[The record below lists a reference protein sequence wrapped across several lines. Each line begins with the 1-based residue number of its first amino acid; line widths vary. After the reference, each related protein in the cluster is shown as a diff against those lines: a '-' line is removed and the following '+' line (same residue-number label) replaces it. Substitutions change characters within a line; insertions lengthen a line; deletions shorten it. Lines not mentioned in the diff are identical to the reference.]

1 MAQSS
6 SYTEA
11 ELTRNSVKCKFKY
24 RIRWFYS
31 RGSFLVLIWNIL
43 ILAAVSSSFFLFQ
56 NMLSGWNTQVESISL
71 LFYSVPFIVFL
82 VCAALCGWLADARF
96 GKYRV
101 FKTGS
106 ALLFSAVVMLC
117 LCLLV
122 FSNKRVP
129 LVVMVVI
136 LLR

>member
-11 ELTRNSVKCKFKY
+11 ELTRNNVKCKFKY

-43 ILAAVSSSFFLFQ
+43 ILAAVSSSFFFFQ
-56 NMLSGWNTQVESISL
+56 NMFSEWNTQVESVWL

-82 VCAALCGWLADARF
+82 VCAPLCGWLADARF
-96 GKYRV
+96 GNTEFSKLD
-101 FKTGS
+101 
-106 ALLFSAVVMLC
+106 LLCYF
-117 LCLLV
+117 LLW
-122 FSNKRVP
+122 
-129 LVVMVVI
+129 
-136 LLR
+136 